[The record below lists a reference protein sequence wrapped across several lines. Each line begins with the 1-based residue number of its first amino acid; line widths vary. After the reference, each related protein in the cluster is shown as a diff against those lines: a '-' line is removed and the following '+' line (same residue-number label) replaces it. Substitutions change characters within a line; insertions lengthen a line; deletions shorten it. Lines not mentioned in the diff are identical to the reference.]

1 MNTKSI
7 GKMLADAYIDR
18 SEQQLELDR
27 AKAELFKREIALT
40 PIEGWP
46 GKNAELRE
54 VEKSRTL
61 ATDEAYQKFEA
72 LRVFHVEALTLING
86 TIEALEAE
94 RRGSEWEIRANLV
107 TVMAGKLRGET
118 LPSVEDAAFDD
129 ASEGELEQE
138 IFYVGDL
145 EDHPTPLETVED
157 ELPF

>member
-7 GKMLADAYIDR
+7 GKSLADAYIER
-18 SEQQLELDR
+18 SEVVLELDR
-27 AKAELFKREIALT
+27 IKAELYKRELALT
-40 PIEGWP
+40 PLEGWE
-46 GKNAELRE
+46 GKNAEARDMAKARALASD
-54 VEKSRTL
+54 EK
-61 ATDEAYQKFEA
+61 YQLLEDA
-72 LRVFHVEALTLING
+72 RVFRTEALTLING

-118 LPSVEDAAFDD
+118 LPMVEDAAFDD
-129 ASEGELEQE
+129 ASEGELEQD